1 MKKLY
6 LAGAGGF
13 AREIHSYLL
22 KKDLVVDGYTF
33 SGFLSDFSASLD
45 GFNIGFSIYD
55 EIMSYNLTTS
65 DAVIIAVA
73 DCNLKEE
80 IFKHYKKL
88 GIKVLSYIHETA
100 FIGRNVKIGEGAVI
114 CANATLTCDIEIGVA
129 VTINVHSSIGHDAKL
144 GDFCTLSGHCDVTGR
159 VFLDHKVFMG
169 SHALI
174 IPNVNIGKGAIIGAG
189 SVVISKVKPGN
200 TMFGNPAKKI
210 K

>member
-13 AREIHSYLL
+13 AREIYSYLL
-22 KKDLVVDGYTF
+22 KRDLMVDGYQF
-33 SGFLSDFSASLD
+33 SGFLSDFPASLD
-45 GFNIGFSIYD
+45 DFNIEFKIID
-55 EIMSYNLTTS
+55 RIMSCNLAAN

-73 DCNLKEE
+73 DCNLKEV
-80 IFKHYKKL
+80 IFKHYNKL
-88 GIKVLSYIHETA
+88 GIKVLTYIHETA

-114 CANATLTCDIEIGVA
+114 CPNTTLTCDIEIGVA
-129 VTINVHSSIGHDAKL
+129 VTINAHSSIGHDVKL

-159 VFLDHKVFMG
+159 VCLDHKVFMG

-174 IPNVNIGKGAIIGAG
+174 IPNVNVGEGAIIGAG

-200 TMFGNPAKKI
+200 TVFGNPAKKI